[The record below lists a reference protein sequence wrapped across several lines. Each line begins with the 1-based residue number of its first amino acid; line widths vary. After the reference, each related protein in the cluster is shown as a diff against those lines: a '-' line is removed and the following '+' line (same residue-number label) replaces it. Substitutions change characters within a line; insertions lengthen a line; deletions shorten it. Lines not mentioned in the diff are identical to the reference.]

1 MKPKSRQET
10 SEFMAE
16 KVLGWTCIIYQGQ
29 TVWIGNDEGK
39 QSHSLID
46 FIYSPEGFF
55 AVWDAVEKKLQPS
68 QVRGIFM
75 QVLTASNRPEIDM
88 GGKKISKDRYEAF
101 YNAVWEV
108 HKEKSEH
115 S

>member
-1 MKPKSRQET
+1 MKPKSKQE
-10 SEFMAE
+10 MAE
-16 KVLGWTCIIYQGQ
+16 FLCTKILSQYC
-29 TVWIGNDEGK
+29 NDRFINDYEYVN
-39 QSHSLID
+39 